1 MRIAVGGNGLA
12 LAALVLAWPLL
23 ASAQDAPDSAPT
35 NAASA
40 ATDSASS
47 ETSDSTSPTARPQRA
62 DFLGEVASDDARR
75 VADWVVSSDDNAGM
89 PFVIIDKIR
98 AKVFVFDRSGQLQ
111 GATMVLLGKAVGDD
125 SAPGV
130 GHEKLSA
137 IPLQD
142 QTTPAGRF
150 MAHLAH
156 ERNVPFFWVDYEN
169 AVSLHRVVGP
179 PSEHRLARLATT
191 STLDKRISHGCINVP
206 VKFFDD
212 VVLKTFSDTGGIVYI
227 LPEVKTVQEVFP
239 AVSDVDVAQG
249 Q

>member
-1 MRIAVGGNGLA
+1 M
-12 LAALVLAWPLL
+12 
-23 ASAQDAPDSAPT
+23 
-35 NAASA
+35 
-40 ATDSASS
+40 
-47 ETSDSTSPTARPQRA
+47 
-62 DFLGEVASDDARR
+62 
-75 VADWVVSSDDNAGM
+75 
-89 PFVIIDKIR
+89 
-98 AKVFVFDRSGQLQ
+98 
-111 GATMVLLGKAVGDD
+111 
-125 SAPGV
+125 
-130 GHEKLSA
+130 SA
-137 IPLQD
+137 IPLED

-150 MAHLAH
+150 MATLSH

-212 VVLKTFSDTGGIVYI
+212 VVLKTLLSDKGGIVYI

-239 AVSDVDVAQG
+239 AVPDVDMAQG

>member
-12 LAALVLAWPLL
+12 LAALVLAWPSL
-23 ASAQDAPDSAPT
+23 ASAQDASSLPQT
-35 NAASA
+35 NAASEA
-40 ATDSASS
+40 ASVPSEASASVP
-47 ETSDSTSPTARPQRA
+47 STQRA
-62 DFLGEVASDDARR
+62 DFRGEVASDEARR
-75 VADWVVSSDDNAGM
+75 VADWVVSSDDNEGM
-89 PFVIIDKIR
+89 PFIIIDKIR
-98 AKVFVFDRSGQLQ
+98 AKVFVFDSSGELQ
-111 GATMVLLGKAVGDD
+111 GATLVLLGKAVGDD
-125 SAPGV
+125 SAPNV

-150 MAHLAH
+150 MATLAH
-156 ERNVPFFWVDYEN
+156 DRNVPFFWVDYEN

-191 STLDKRISHGCINVP
+191 STDDKRISHGCINVP

-212 VVLKTFSDTGGIVYI
+212 VVLKTLHDTGGIVYI

-239 AVSDVDVAQG
+239 AVPDVDVVQG